1 MKNSEEAIEKVL
13 AGLRD
18 AEAPAGM
25 ERRILSALE
34 DQESMGTR
42 LGWRWLRPVWLVMPA
57 GATTR
62 VLVCGAAL
70 AAVVIVFAIPAIR
83 HAGDA
88 TVHPRKEVAPAKL
101 LPATP
106 SVVDA
111 PLVAATPSHEGRVGL
126 RVGTPVR
133 ETRSVLTVDSEDS
146 VALNE
151 MQAASFPAP
160 PMPLTEQERLL
171 LRIAHK
177 NDPVE
182 VAMLDPNQR
191 NLEERKER
199 AEYQSFFARPVIE
212 QPTTGQTAPE
222 QAVPASDPAQGK
234 QLEEQQ
240 QEEQQQI
247 PNGDDNKKSNDK
259 SKNNADD
266 NGKSKGET
274 E

>member
-1 MKNSEEAIEKVL
+1 MKNSEEAIEKVV

-18 AEAPAGM
+18 AEAPVGM

-34 DQESMGTR
+34 ERESAGSG
-42 LGWRWLRPVWLVMPA
+42 LGWRRMMPVWLMAPA
-57 GATTR
+57 GAMSR

-70 AAVVIVFAIPAIR
+70 AGVVVAFAIPAIR
-83 HAGDA
+83 RAGDA
-88 TVHPRKEVAPAKL
+88 TVHSKKEVAPAKL
-101 LPATP
+101 LPVTP

-111 PLVAATPSHEGRVGL
+111 PSVAATSSDEGRAGL
-126 RVGTPVR
+126 RVGTPVGDA
-133 ETRSVLTVDSEDS
+133 RSVRTIRSEDS
-146 VALNE
+146 VALSE

-182 VAMLDPNQR
+182 VAMLDPKQR
-191 NLEERKER
+191 NLEEMKER

-212 QPTTGQTAPE
+212 QPTVGETAPE
-222 QAVPASDPAQGK
+222 QAVPASDPAQGT
-234 QLEEQQ
+234 QLERQQ
-240 QEEQQQI
+240 QV
-247 PNGDDNKKSNDK
+247 PSGDDNKKNDDK
-259 SKNNADD
+259 SKNNTDD
-266 NGKSKGET
+266 NGKNKGET